1 MQGKLN
7 DIINSIKSTEPKDI
21 DKNRRNIE
29 NELRQIK
36 GKFINYLLIINLA
49 KMVVIEDKIKK
60 MRIEY
65 ISRLGIKNIY
75 SFR

>member
-7 DIINSIKSTEPKDI
+7 DIINSINSTEPKDI

-36 GKFINYLLIINLA
+36 GKFINY
-49 KMVVIEDKIKK
+49 
-60 MRIEY
+60 
-65 ISRLGIKNIY
+65 
-75 SFR
+75 